1 MKKLLLSLLCCL
13 LASAGWADEQRKI
26 TLSSDNDQETI
37 NLSYCNIFVTL
48 INPDADETAKVLIE
62 VENLDESKLL
72 ALFHQPYTEKQV
84 KKLRPSFKY
93 DKLFGGT
100 KGKRIVDPCS
110 LTMNNDVFVEPSN
123 KYSLPHFNVN
133 ADETKVVKL
142 PIYIAKSKKDGI
154 IQRILGKEKLILLR
168 KQVIELDI
176 EVSMKPSAEYLGL
189 QQEIETLKK
198 DVSAVVFCT
207 HKNHRPSV
215 EQQQEPYKKRIED
228 LKAKIDAAISQH
240 GWGGN
245 EGGYK
250 RYMALKE
257 DIDQSIDLN
266 KQLGIC
272 QQHRASTKQTGHQC
286 SYCSLSL
293 QQIYHKLDDLY
304 KKIYSSSDRKA
315 TKASVMS
322 QVNALYNCCTATDCA
337 KHAAQW
343 RNGGAGYKSKITER
357 FNRIQ
362 GL

>member
-1 MKKLLLSLLCCL
+1 MKKLLLSALCCL
-13 LASAGWADEQRKI
+13 LSLSGWADEQRKI
-26 TLSSDNDQETI
+26 TLSGDNQQETVS
-37 NLSYCNIFVTL
+37 LSYCNIFVTL

-84 KKLRPSFKY
+84 KKLKPSFKY

-100 KGKRIVDPCS
+100 KGKRIIDPCS
-110 LTMNNDVFVEPSN
+110 LTMTNDIFVEPSN
-123 KYSLPHFNVN
+123 KYSLPHFNVE
-133 ADETKVVKL
+133 AEQTMVVKL

-198 DVSAVVFCT
+198 DVNNTVFCT
-207 HKNHRPSV
+207 HRNHRQSV
-215 EQQQEPYKKRIED
+215 EQQQAPYKKRIDE

-245 EGGYK
+245 DGGYR
-250 RYMALKE
+250 RYMALKDVIDQ
-257 DIDQSIDLN
+257 DIDLS
-266 KQLGIC
+266 KHLGTC
-272 QQHRASTKQTGHQC
+272 RQHRGGQTQAGHQC

-293 QQIYHKLDDLY
+293 QQIYHRLDDLY

-315 TKASVMS
+315 TKASVIS
-322 QVNALYNCCTATDCA
+322 QVNALYNCCTASDCA
-337 KHAAQW
+337 KHASQW
-343 RNGGAGYKSKITER
+343 RNGGGGYKSKITER
-357 FNRIQ
+357 YNRIQ